1 MYGALGGILLMLLR
15 NYGAYEQGGCFAILL
30 INAFSPL
37 IDRVV
42 LYGRREVLR
51 RGKALGSQKQNS

>member
-1 MYGALGGILLMLLR
+1 MFLR

-30 INAFSPL
+30 ISAFSPL